1 MNQRISVRAIVKHE
15 GKVLL
20 LRRATGRQSILGKY
34 ELPGG
39 RLDYNEQPEDA
50 LKRIL
55 REDAT
60 ISIHTVQLF
69 DAITYIDYDD
79 RNIQY
84 VVVVY
89 LVSMRSDQRPLELG
103 NNYNKFVWQKQSFI
117 QHENITDLTE
127 LVLGIIR
134 QDTITEGSIS
144 KVTRDDVKHSTD
156 RTIIHSD
163 GASRG
168 NPGPSAAGF
177 VIMDANETILETGGQ
192 YIGVRDNSLAEYKG
206 VYLALKRAVE
216 LGITKIDFRSDSSM
230 VVNQLN
236 GIYKI
241 KNRELWQVHEQI
253 AELAKHFEKISFTH
267 VRREFN
273 QVADKVVNDILDR
286 HEGG

>member
-1 MNQRISVRAIVKHE
+1 MNQKISVRAIVKHE

-20 LRRATGRQSILGKY
+20 LKRANGRSSILGKY

-39 RLDYNEQPEDA
+39 RLEYNEQPEDA

-55 REDAT
+55 RIDAAV
-60 ISIHTVQLF
+60 SIQTVQLF

-84 VVVVY
+84 IVVVY
-89 LVSMRSDQRPLELG
+89 LVSMRSDQKPLELSQ
-103 NNYNKFVWQKQSFI
+103 NYNKFSWQKQSFI

-134 QDTITEGSIS
+134 QDKITEGSIS
-144 KVTRDDVKHSTD
+144 KITRDDVKHATD

-177 VIMDANETILETGGQ
+177 VIMDSNETILETGGE
-192 YIGVRDNSLAEYKG
+192 YVGVTDNNIAEYKG
-206 VYLALKRAVE
+206 VYLALKRASE
-216 LGITKIDFRSDSSM
+216 LGIKKIDFRSDSSM

-241 KNRELWQVHEQI
+241 KNRDLWQIHEQI
-253 AELAKHFEKISFTH
+253 AKLTESFDKISFTH

-273 QVADKVVNDILDR
+273 QVADKVVNDILDQR
-286 HEGG
+286 Q